1 MENLITKFYT
11 SFKNIDADY
20 MVECYHKD
28 IIFIDPAFGTLK
40 GEHAKN
46 IWRMLCDSQ
55 KGKGFVVTFSDIFIN
70 KNTGKANWEAIYNF
84 SKTGRKVYNK
94 IAAEFEFKN
103 GLIIKHTDIF
113 NLHKCATQALGFKG
127 LLIG

>member
-40 GEHAKN
+40 GEHTKN

-70 KNTGKANWEAIYNF
+70 KNTEKQIGKPYIILVKLGERF
-84 SKTGRKVYNK
+84 
-94 IAAEFEFKN
+94 
-103 GLIIKHTDIF
+103 IIKLQQ
-113 NLHKCATQALGFKG
+113 NLNLKMALS
-127 LLIG
+127 